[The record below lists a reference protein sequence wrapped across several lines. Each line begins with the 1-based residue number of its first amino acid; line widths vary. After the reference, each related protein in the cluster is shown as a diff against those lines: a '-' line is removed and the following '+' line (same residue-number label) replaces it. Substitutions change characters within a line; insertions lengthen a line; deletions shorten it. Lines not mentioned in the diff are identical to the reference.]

1 MPACP
6 CQPREIAI
14 TVGKGSNNRMGRQ
27 PKVSW
32 STGESKRGIEPR
44 GKMTE
49 SSLYTQRLEAI
60 VGRRK
65 VQERILRARREL
77 EEEKVRAQQL
87 KRKSLRDR
95 WLMEGSCP
103 PPENDP
109 TSPLWQ
115 AQSRIQE
122 LEQDLSSLQS
132 QMQQLNNPEHRGR
145 PQEALEDAK
154 GAGGTC
160 EARGAGSASAGGGGC
175 GCETEPALRLAPVPP
190 KRAMRAAARESL
202 ENGDVSG
209 AGPFDVEGIGPGEGK
224 TEASSASLGTQDDGA
239 GASAKQLE
247 KLGMGKVEMIIRN
260 HLGQEVGSMDAIG
273 RTSPE
278 TEGEAPRGE
287 NGLEEA
293 WDGRMEQELQSPP
306 ALASDA
312 RDGGMEERMPR
323 TAGLEESLA
332 RQGSR
337 EGPEGESGVQEGE
350 TQVLKDENC
359 CLDSPRPEPDG
370 ELEEPIGVVEEG
382 EISAEPARGATGME
396 EAEAVQRAQG
406 RAAEPERPEE
416 LGPTQGTG
424 PMWQEPAREQERQVS
439 PGAEHPQAAGV
450 GEGTETKAS
459 LQDQIPALQD
469 QIPSSLQEAKTS
481 LQDQIPALQG
491 QTPSHQEAKAALQDQ
506 IPALQDQIPS
516 AVQDQTPSSLQE
528 AEVSMQNQIPTVQG
542 QFPLSLLEVKT
553 SLQGQIPSPQEAKAA
568 LQDQIPSSLQEANAS
583 LQDQIP
589 SALQNQIPSPQ
600 EAKAALQD
608 QIPSSLQDQIQFM
621 QDQIPSSLQEA
632 EVSMQNQIPTVQDQI
647 PLSLLEVKTSLQG
660 QIPSPQKAKAALQD
674 QIPSSLQEANASLQD
689 QIPSSLQEANA
700 SLQDQI
706 PSSLQEAN
714 ASLQDQIPS
723 PQEAKAAL
731 QDQIPS
737 SLQDQIPSSLQ
748 EANASLQDQ
757 IPSSLQEANA
767 SLQDQIP
774 SSLQEANAS
783 LQDQIPSSLQEAN
796 ASLQDQIPSP
806 QEAKAALQDQIP
818 SSLQDANTSFQD
830 QIPSPQEAKAAFQN
844 QIPSPQEAKHSFH
857 SQIPSSQEPIP
868 ALHGEVP
875 LTPGELPPGRAP
887 ALEQVPARPGE
898 SVALKGGNDAGPVS
912 STAEETTENLG
923 KLHPEQQPLLKE
935 ASRLWT
941 GRKAP
946 LDPMA
951 RSPQPG
957 AGTLKSLAAVSPEAP
972 TYTTA
977 SANPGS
983 PCQGRNAA
991 PPQLAEGQEAGRRK
1005 QKTCQCCSV
1014 M

>member
-1 MPACP
+1 
-6 CQPREIAI
+6 
-14 TVGKGSNNRMGRQ
+14 
-27 PKVSW
+27 
-32 STGESKRGIEPR
+32 
-44 GKMTE
+44 MTE

-65 VQERILRARREL
+65 VQERILRTRREL
-77 EEEKVRAQQL
+77 EEEKLRAQQL

-95 WLMEGSCP
+95 WLMEGSCL

-109 TSPLWQ
+109 ASPLWQ

-132 QMQQLNNPEHRGR
+132 QMQQLNNPEHHGR

-154 GAGGTC
+154 QPAGGTW

-202 ENGDVSG
+202 ENGNVSG

-239 GASAKQLE
+239 GASAKQPE
-247 KLGMGKVEMIIRN
+247 KLGVGKVEMIIRN

-293 WDGRMEQELQSPP
+293 WDGRMEQEPQSPP

-491 QTPSHQEAKAALQDQ
+491 QTPSHQEAKAAV
-506 IPALQDQIPS
+506 QDQIPS

-589 SALQNQIPSPQ
+589 SSLQEANASLQDQIPSALQNQIPSPQ
-600 EAKAALQD
+600 EDKAALQD

-647 PLSLLEVKTSLQG
+647 PLSLLEVKTSPQG

-674 QIPSSLQEANASLQD
+674 QIPS
-689 QIPSSLQEANA
+689 
-700 SLQDQI
+700 
-706 PSSLQEAN
+706 
-714 ASLQDQIPS
+714 
-723 PQEAKAAL
+723 
-731 QDQIPS
+731 
-737 SLQDQIPSSLQ
+737 
-748 EANASLQDQ
+748 
-757 IPSSLQEANA
+757 
-767 SLQDQIP
+767 
-774 SSLQEANAS
+774 S

-830 QIPSPQEAKAAFQN
+830 QIPSPQEAKAALQD

-887 ALEQVPARPGE
+887 ALEQVPARLGE

-912 STAEETTENLG
+912 SAAEETTENLG

-941 GRKAP
+941 GQKAP

-983 PCQGRNAA
+983 PCQGRSAA

>member
-1 MPACP
+1 
-6 CQPREIAI
+6 
-14 TVGKGSNNRMGRQ
+14 
-27 PKVSW
+27 
-32 STGESKRGIEPR
+32 
-44 GKMTE
+44 MTE

-60 VGRRK
+60 V
-65 VQERILRARREL
+65 
-77 EEEKVRAQQL
+77 
-87 KRKSLRDR
+87 RKSLRDQ
-95 WLMEGSCP
+95 WLMEGSCL

-122 LEQDLSSLQS
+122 LEQDLSSLQA
-132 QMQQLNNPEHRGR
+132 QMQQLDNPEHYGR

-154 GAGGTC
+154 QPAGVTC
-160 EARGAGSASAGGGGC
+160 EARGAGSASA
-175 GCETEPALRLAPVPP
+175 VPP

-224 TEASSASLGTQDDGA
+224 TEASSAALGTQDDGA
-239 GASAKQLE
+239 GASAKQPE
-247 KLGMGKVEMIIRN
+247 KLGVGKVEMIIRN

-278 TEGEAPRGE
+278 TEGEAPQGE
-287 NGLEEA
+287 NGLEET
-293 WDGRMEQELQSPP
+293 WDGRMEQEPQSPP

-312 RDGGMEERMPR
+312 WDGGMEERMPR

-370 ELEEPIGVVEEG
+370 ELEEPIGVVEDG

-396 EAEAVQRAQG
+396 EAE
-406 RAAEPERPEE
+406 
-416 LGPTQGTG
+416 
-424 PMWQEPAREQERQVS
+424 
-439 PGAEHPQAAGV
+439 
-450 GEGTETKAS
+450 
-459 LQDQIPALQD
+459 
-469 QIPSSLQEAKTS
+469 EAKTS

-506 IPALQDQIPS
+506 IPVLQDQIPS
-516 AVQDQTPSSLQE
+516 AV
-528 AEVSMQNQIPTVQG
+528 
-542 QFPLSLLEVKT
+542 
-553 SLQGQIPSPQEAKAA
+553 
-568 LQDQIPSSLQEANAS
+568 QDQIPSSLQEANAS

-589 SALQNQIPSPQ
+589 SALHNQIPSPQ

-608 QIPSSLQDQIQFM
+608 QIQFMQDQIPSSLQEANASLQDQIPSALHNQIPSPQEAKAALQDQIQFM

-660 QIPSPQKAKAALQD
+660 QIPSPQEAKAALQD

-689 QIPSSLQEANA
+689 QIPSPEEAKAALQDQIPSSLQDKIPSSLQEANA
-700 SLQDQI
+700 SLQDQIPSPEEAKAALQDQIPSSLQDKI

-737 SLQDQIPSSLQ
+737 SLQ
-748 EANASLQDQ
+748 E
-757 IPSSLQEANA
+757 
-767 SLQDQIP
+767 
-774 SSLQEANAS
+774 
-783 LQDQIPSSLQEAN
+783 
-796 ASLQDQIPSP
+796 
-806 QEAKAALQDQIP
+806 
-818 SSLQDANTSFQD
+818 ANTSFQD

-898 SVALKGGNDAGPVS
+898 SVALEGGNDAGPVS

-923 KLHPEQQPLLKE
+923 KLHPQQQPLLKE
-935 ASRLWT
+935 ASGLWT
-941 GRKAP
+941 GRKPLTTRREAAGHKAP
-946 LDPMA
+946 
-951 RSPQPG
+951 
-957 AGTLKSLAAVSPEAP
+957 
-972 TYTTA
+972 
-977 SANPGS
+977 
-983 PCQGRNAA
+983 C
-991 PPQLAEGQEAGRRK
+991 PPPAMKGPV
-1005 QKTCQCCSV
+1005 T

>member
-1 MPACP
+1 
-6 CQPREIAI
+6 
-14 TVGKGSNNRMGRQ
+14 
-27 PKVSW
+27 
-32 STGESKRGIEPR
+32 
-44 GKMTE
+44 MTE

-65 VQERILRARREL
+65 VQERILRTRREL
-77 EEEKVRAQQL
+77 EEEKLRAQQL

-95 WLMEGSCP
+95 WLMEGSCL

-132 QMQQLNNPEHRGR
+132 QMQQLDNPEHHGR

-154 GAGGTC
+154 QSAGGTC
-160 EARGAGSASAGGGGC
+160 EAQGAVSALAGGGGC
-175 GCETEPALRLAPVPP
+175 GCETEPAFRLAPVPP
-190 KRAMRAAARESL
+190 KRAMRAAARETL

-224 TEASSASLGTQDDGA
+224 PEASSAALGTQDDGA
-239 GASAKQLE
+239 GPSAKQPE
-247 KLGMGKVEMIIRN
+247 KLGVGKVEMIIRN
-260 HLGQEVGSMDAIG
+260 HLGQEVGSMDAMG
-273 RTSPE
+273 RMSPD

-293 WDGRMEQELQSPP
+293 WDGRMEQEPQSPP

-312 RDGGMEERMPR
+312 RDGGMEERTPR

-332 RQGSR
+332 GQGSR
-337 EGPEGESGVQEGE
+337 EGPEGESGVQEGK
-350 TQVLKDENC
+350 TQALPDENC

-382 EISAEPARGATGME
+382 PILAESARGATEME
-396 EAEAVQRAQG
+396 KAEAAQRAQG

-416 LGPTQGTG
+416 LGPTQGRGT
-424 PMWQEPAREQERQVS
+424 MWQEPAREQERQVS

-450 GEGTETKAS
+450 GEGAEMKAS

-491 QTPSHQEAKAALQDQ
+491 QTPSHQEAKAAV
-506 IPALQDQIPS
+506 QDQIPS
-516 AVQDQTPSSLQE
+516 AAQDQTPSSLQE
-528 AEVSMQNQIPTVQG
+528 AEVSVQNQIPTVQD
-542 QFPLSLLEVKT
+542 QIPLSLLEVKT

-589 SALQNQIPSPQ
+589 STLQNQIPSPQ

-608 QIPSSLQDQIQFM
+608 QIPSS
-621 QDQIPSSLQEA
+621 P
-632 EVSMQNQIPTVQDQI
+632 
-647 PLSLLEVKTSLQG
+647 
-660 QIPSPQKAKAALQD
+660 
-674 QIPSSLQEANASLQD
+674 QEANASLQD
-689 QIPSSLQEANA
+689 QIPSALQN
-700 SLQDQI
+700 QI
-706 PSSLQEAN
+706 L
-714 ASLQDQIPS
+714 S

-757 IPSSLQEANA
+757 IPSS
-767 SLQDQIP
+767 
-774 SSLQEANAS
+774 
-783 LQDQIPSSLQEAN
+783 
-796 ASLQDQIPSP
+796 

-818 SSLQDANTSFQD
+818 SSLQEVNAPLQDQIPSPLQNQIPSPQEAKAALQEQIPSSLQEANTSFQDRIPSPQEAKAAFQD
-830 QIPSPQEAKAAFQN
+830 QIPSPQEAKQ
-844 QIPSPQEAKHSFH
+844 SFRR
-857 SQIPSSQEPIP
+857 QIPSSQEPIP

-898 SVALKGGNDAGPVS
+898 SMALKGGSDAGPVS
-912 STAEETTENLG
+912 STAEETTENLE

-935 ASRLWT
+935 ASGFWI
-941 GRKAP
+941 GRKVP
-946 LDPMA
+946 LDPVA

-972 TYTTA
+972 TYTTT
-977 SANPGS
+977 SANTGS
-983 PCQGRNAA
+983 PCQGRSAT
-991 PPQLAEGQEAGRRK
+991 PPQLGDGQETGRRK

>member
-1 MPACP
+1 
-6 CQPREIAI
+6 
-14 TVGKGSNNRMGRQ
+14 
-27 PKVSW
+27 
-32 STGESKRGIEPR
+32 
-44 GKMTE
+44 MTE

-65 VQERILRARREL
+65 VQERILRTRREL
-77 EEEKVRAQQL
+77 EEEKLRAQQL

-95 WLMEGSCP
+95 WLMEGSCL

-132 QMQQLNNPEHRGR
+132 QMQQLNNPEHHGR

-154 GAGGTC
+154 QPAGSTC

-175 GCETEPALRLAPVPP
+175 GCETEPALRLAPIPP

-239 GASAKQLE
+239 GASAKQPE
-247 KLGMGKVEMIIRN
+247 KLGVGKVEMIIRN

-293 WDGRMEQELQSPP
+293 WDGRTEQEPQSPP

-312 RDGGMEERMPR
+312 RDGGM
-323 TAGLEESLA
+323 EESLA

-424 PMWQEPAREQERQVS
+424 SMWQEPAREQERQVS

-506 IPALQDQIPS
+506 IPS

-589 SALQNQIPSPQ
+589 S
-600 EAKAALQD
+600 
-608 QIPSSLQDQIQFM
+608 
-621 QDQIPSSLQEA
+621 
-632 EVSMQNQIPTVQDQI
+632 
-647 PLSLLEVKTSLQG
+647 
-660 QIPSPQKAKAALQD
+660 
-674 QIPSSLQEANASLQD
+674 SLQEANASLQD
-689 QIPSSLQEANA
+689 QIPSSPQEANA

-706 PSSLQEAN
+706 PSS
-714 ASLQDQIPS
+714 P
-723 PQEAKAAL
+723 
-731 QDQIPS
+731 
-737 SLQDQIPSSLQ
+737 Q

-757 IPSSLQEANA
+757 IPSSPQEANA

-774 SSLQEANAS
+774 SSPQEANAS
-783 LQDQIPSSLQEAN
+783 LQDQIPSSPQEAN
-796 ASLQDQIPSP
+796 ASLQDQIPSSP
-806 QEAKAALQDQIP
+806 QEANASLQDQIPSSPQEANASLQDQIPSSPQEANASLQDQIPSSPQDANASLQDQIPSSLQDDQIPSSLQDANASLQDQIPSSLQDANASLQDQIP

-951 RSPQPG
+951 RSPQLG

-983 PCQGRNAA
+983 LCEGRSAA

>member
-1 MPACP
+1 
-6 CQPREIAI
+6 
-14 TVGKGSNNRMGRQ
+14 
-27 PKVSW
+27 
-32 STGESKRGIEPR
+32 
-44 GKMTE
+44 MTE

-60 VGRRK
+60 V
-65 VQERILRARREL
+65 
-77 EEEKVRAQQL
+77 
-87 KRKSLRDR
+87 RKSLRDQ
-95 WLMEGSCP
+95 WLMEGSCL

-122 LEQDLSSLQS
+122 LEQDLSSLQA
-132 QMQQLNNPEHRGR
+132 QMQQLDNPEHYGR

-154 GAGGTC
+154 QPAGVTC

-224 TEASSASLGTQDDGA
+224 TEASSAALGTQDDGA
-239 GASAKQLE
+239 GASAKQPE
-247 KLGMGKVEMIIRN
+247 KLGVGKVEMIIRN

-278 TEGEAPRGE
+278 TEGEAPQGE
-287 NGLEEA
+287 NGLEET
-293 WDGRMEQELQSPP
+293 WDGRMEQEPQSPP

-312 RDGGMEERMPR
+312 WDGGMEERMPR

-370 ELEEPIGVVEEG
+370 ELEEPIGVVEDG

-450 GEGTETKAS
+450 GEGAETKAS

-506 IPALQDQIPS
+506 IPVLQDQIPS
-516 AVQDQTPSSLQE
+516 AV
-528 AEVSMQNQIPTVQG
+528 
-542 QFPLSLLEVKT
+542 
-553 SLQGQIPSPQEAKAA
+553 
-568 LQDQIPSSLQEANAS
+568 QDQIPSSLQEANAS

-589 SALQNQIPSPQ
+589 SALHNQIPSPQ

-608 QIPSSLQDQIQFM
+608 QIQFMQDQIPSSLQEANASLQDQIPSALHNQIPSPQEAKAALQDQIQFM

-660 QIPSPQKAKAALQD
+660 QIPSPQEAKAALQD

-689 QIPSSLQEANA
+689 QIPSPEEAKAALQDQIPSSLQDKIPSSLQEANA
-700 SLQDQI
+700 SLQDQIPSPEEAKAALQDQIPSSLQDKI

-737 SLQDQIPSSLQ
+737 SLQ
-748 EANASLQDQ
+748 E
-757 IPSSLQEANA
+757 
-767 SLQDQIP
+767 
-774 SSLQEANAS
+774 
-783 LQDQIPSSLQEAN
+783 
-796 ASLQDQIPSP
+796 
-806 QEAKAALQDQIP
+806 
-818 SSLQDANTSFQD
+818 ANTSFQD

-868 ALHGEVP
+868 ALHGELWLGQPWSSVM
-875 LTPGELPPGRAP
+875 GQAGAVALPP
-887 ALEQVPARPGE
+887 
-898 SVALKGGNDAGPVS
+898 S
-912 STAEETTENLG
+912 SASLG
-923 KLHPEQQPLLKE
+923 
-935 ASRLWT
+935 
-941 GRKAP
+941 
-946 LDPMA
+946 
-951 RSPQPG
+951 
-957 AGTLKSLAAVSPEAP
+957 SLAPSLGAMSVSLRIW
-972 TYTTA
+972 A
-977 SANPGS
+977 SDATVMGI
-983 PCQGRNAA
+983 
-991 PPQLAEGQEAGRRK
+991 RR
-1005 QKTCQCCSV
+1005 TP
-1014 M
+1014 

>member
-14 TVGKGSNNRMGRQ
+14 AAGKGSNNRMGRQ

-32 STGESKRGIEPR
+32 SMGESKRGIEPR

-65 VQERILRARREL
+65 VQEQILRMRREL
-77 EEEKVRAQQL
+77 EEEKLRAQQL

-95 WLMEGSCP
+95 WLMEGSCL

-122 LEQDLSSLQS
+122 LEQDLSSLQA
-132 QMQQLNNPEHRGR
+132 QMQQLDNPEHHGR

-154 GAGGTC
+154 QPAGGTC

-175 GCETEPALRLAPVPP
+175 GCETEPAFRLAPVPP

-224 TEASSASLGTQDDGA
+224 TEASSAALGTQDDWA
-239 GASAKQLE
+239 GASAKQPE
-247 KLGMGKVEMIIRN
+247 KLGVGKVEMIIRN

-293 WDGRMEQELQSPP
+293 WDGRMEQEPQSPP
-306 ALASDA
+306 ALASDTW
-312 RDGGMEERMPR
+312 DGGMEERMPR

-370 ELEEPIGVVEEG
+370 ELEEPIGVMEDG
-382 EISAEPARGATGME
+382 QISAEPARGATGME

-450 GEGTETKAS
+450 GEGAETKAS

-516 AVQDQTPSSLQE
+516 AVQDQIPSSLQE
-528 AEVSMQNQIPTVQG
+528 AEVSMQNQIPAMQD

-568 LQDQIPSSLQEANAS
+568 LQDQIPSSLQEANVS

-589 SALQNQIPSPQ
+589 SALHNQIPSPQ

-608 QIPSSLQDQIQFM
+608 QIPSSLHDQIQFM

-660 QIPSPQKAKAALQD
+660 QIPSPQEAKAALQDQIPSPEEAKAALQDQIPSSLQD

-689 QIPSSLQEANA
+689 QIPSPKEAKAALQDQIPSA
-700 SLQDQI
+700 LQDQI

-737 SLQDQIPSSLQ
+737 SLQ
-748 EANASLQDQ
+748 EANA
-757 IPSSLQEANA
+757 
-767 SLQDQIP
+767 
-774 SSLQEANAS
+774 
-783 LQDQIPSSLQEAN
+783 
-796 ASLQDQIPSP
+796 
-806 QEAKAALQDQIP
+806 
-818 SSLQDANTSFQD
+818 SFQD

-887 ALEQVPARPGE
+887 ALEQVLARPGE

-935 ASRLWT
+935 ASGLWT
-941 GRKAP
+941 GLKAP

-977 SANPGS
+977 SANTGS
-983 PCQGRNAA
+983 PCQGRSAA
-991 PPQLAEGQEAGRRK
+991 PPELGDGQEAGRRK

>member
-1 MPACP
+1 M
-6 CQPREIAI
+6 
-14 TVGKGSNNRMGRQ
+14 
-27 PKVSW
+27 
-32 STGESKRGIEPR
+32 GESKRGIEPR

-65 VQERILRARREL
+65 VQERILRTRREL
-77 EEEKVRAQQL
+77 EEEKLRAQQL

-95 WLMEGSCP
+95 WLMEGSCL

-132 QMQQLNNPEHRGR
+132 QMQQLDNPEHHGR

-154 GAGGTC
+154 QSAGGTC
-160 EARGAGSASAGGGGC
+160 EAQGAVSALAGGGGC
-175 GCETEPALRLAPVPP
+175 GCETEPAFRLAPVPP
-190 KRAMRAAARESL
+190 KRAMRAAARETL

-224 TEASSASLGTQDDGA
+224 PEASSAALGTQDDGA
-239 GASAKQLE
+239 GPSAKQPE
-247 KLGMGKVEMIIRN
+247 KLGVGKVEMIIRN
-260 HLGQEVGSMDAIG
+260 HLGQEVGSMDAMG
-273 RTSPE
+273 RMSPD

-293 WDGRMEQELQSPP
+293 WDGRMEQEPQSPP

-312 RDGGMEERMPR
+312 RDGGMEERTPR

-332 RQGSR
+332 GQGSR
-337 EGPEGESGVQEGE
+337 EGPEGESGVQEGK
-350 TQVLKDENC
+350 TQALPDENC

-382 EISAEPARGATGME
+382 PILAESARGATEME
-396 EAEAVQRAQG
+396 KAEAAQRAQG

-416 LGPTQGTG
+416 LGPTQGRGT
-424 PMWQEPAREQERQVS
+424 MWQEPAREQERQVS

-450 GEGTETKAS
+450 GEGAEMKAS

-491 QTPSHQEAKAALQDQ
+491 QTPSHQEAKAAVQDQ
-506 IPALQDQIPS
+506 IP
-516 AVQDQTPSSLQE
+516 
-528 AEVSMQNQIPTVQG
+528 
-542 QFPLSLLEVKT
+542 
-553 SLQGQIPSPQEAKAA
+553 
-568 LQDQIPSSLQEANAS
+568 S

-589 SALQNQIPSPQ
+589 SALQNQI
-600 EAKAALQD
+600 L
-608 QIPSSLQDQIQFM
+608 
-621 QDQIPSSLQEA
+621 
-632 EVSMQNQIPTVQDQI
+632 
-647 PLSLLEVKTSLQG
+647 
-660 QIPSPQKAKAALQD
+660 
-674 QIPSSLQEANASLQD
+674 
-689 QIPSSLQEANA
+689 
-700 SLQDQI
+700 
-706 PSSLQEAN
+706 
-714 ASLQDQIPS
+714 S

-757 IPSSLQEANA
+757 IPSS
-767 SLQDQIP
+767 
-774 SSLQEANAS
+774 
-783 LQDQIPSSLQEAN
+783 
-796 ASLQDQIPSP
+796 

-818 SSLQDANTSFQD
+818 SSLQEVNAPLQDQIPSPLQNQIPSPQEAKAALQEQIPSSLQEANTSFQDRIPSPQEAKAAFQD
-830 QIPSPQEAKAAFQN
+830 QIPSPQEAKQ
-844 QIPSPQEAKHSFH
+844 SFRR
-857 SQIPSSQEPIP
+857 QIPSSQEPIP

-898 SVALKGGNDAGPVS
+898 SMALKGGSDAGPVS
-912 STAEETTENLG
+912 STAEETTENLE

-935 ASRLWT
+935 ASGFWI
-941 GRKAP
+941 GRKVP
-946 LDPMA
+946 LDPVA

-972 TYTTA
+972 TYTTT
-977 SANPGS
+977 SANTGS
-983 PCQGRNAA
+983 PCQGRSAT
-991 PPQLAEGQEAGRRK
+991 PPQLGDGQETGRRK